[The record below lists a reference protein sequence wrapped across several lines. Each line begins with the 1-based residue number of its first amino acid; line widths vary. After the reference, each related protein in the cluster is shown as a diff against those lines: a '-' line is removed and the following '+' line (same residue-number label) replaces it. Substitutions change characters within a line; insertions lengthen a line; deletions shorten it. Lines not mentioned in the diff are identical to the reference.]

1 MTTSDFKHDPIN
13 LEDGITA
20 SVSATAEFVTFSA
33 TTENG
38 TLAGDLNM
46 QPDDACLLGCYL
58 MQAAAE
64 CRVLRAQ

>member
-13 LEDGITA
+13 LDDGITA
-20 SVSATAEFVTFSA
+20 AVSFTDERVTLSA
-33 TTENG
+33 ASETG
-38 TLAGDLNM
+38 AIAGDLNM
-46 QPDDACLLGCYL
+46 QPDDACLLACRL